1 MQSHIEKLAYEI
13 EWWVQIDKEDFM
25 HEINQCEFKMDGQDE
40 GRDDREASFKRLC
53 KRQLGASKET
63 DTGQRPEILES
74 WRALC

>member
-1 MQSHIEKLAYEI
+1 MQSQIGKLAHEI
-13 EWWVQIDKEDFM
+13 EWCIQIDKKDFM
-25 HEINQCEFKMDGQDE
+25 LDINQCEFKMDGQDE
-40 GRDDREASFKRLC
+40 GRDDREAIFKRLC

>member
-1 MQSHIEKLAYEI
+1 
-13 EWWVQIDKEDFM
+13 M
-25 HEINQCEFKMDGQDE
+25 HEINQCEFKMDGKDE